1 VHIHE
6 WLQVIPPFAVY
17 ALVGL
22 IIGAESMGIPL
33 PGEVALVSA
42 ALLATQHYVSPLW
55 VGVAA
60 SAGAIIGDS
69 IGFAI
74 GRKGGRPLLER
85 LGRRFPKHF
94 GPSHLARAEQVFRRY
109 GMWTVFFG
117 RFVALLRILAGP
129 LAGALNMRYHR
140 FLVANAAGGICWAGG
155 TTAVIYYLG
164 VVAEKWLSG
173 FSWVALVVALV
184 VGLATTA
191 YLRHQARRHVTVPSS
206 TDPEEDPDSEA
217 VSTRAARTR

>member
-1 VHIHE
+1 MHVHDI
-6 WLQVIPPFAVY
+6 LQAIPPLAVY
-17 ALVGL
+17 ALVAFV
-22 IIGAESMGIPL
+22 IGMESMGIPL

-42 ALLATQHYVSPLW
+42 ALLAAQHYVSPVW

-60 SAGAIIGDS
+60 SAGAIVGDS

-74 GRKGGRPLLER
+74 GRKGGRPLLDR

-94 GPSHLARAEQVFRRY
+94 GPAHVTKAEQVFARY

-117 RFVALLRILAGP
+117 RFIALLRILAGP
-129 LAGALNMRYHR
+129 LAGALRMRYPR

-173 FSWVALVVALV
+173 FSWVALLVALLF
-184 VGLATTA
+184 GTA
-191 YLRHQARRHVTVPSS
+191 VTLYLRHRARHLVPPPASDTGGDRVRS
-206 TDPEEDPDSEA
+206 H
-217 VSTRAARTR
+217 